1 MSTVGAKNAISFNA
15 ANVFIRGGRAC
26 LPLRITDSWH
36 QLAVSCCMQRVR
48 EQLRSLSQSD
58 YVCHIKTY
66 EYNHA
71 YNSWY
76 LVFAEFLNAV
86 VCICT
91 KAMFLSSH
99 TMLQLSNY
107 IPLIIHCAC
116 SQCRENHW
124 LYVLCSF

>member
-1 MSTVGAKNAISFNA
+1 MVEEL
-15 ANVFIRGGRAC
+15 V
-26 LPLRITDSWH
+26 LPLRITDSWQ
-36 QLAVSCCMQRVR
+36 QLAVSCCMQCVQ
-48 EQLRSLSQSD
+48 ELLCSLSQSD

-76 LVFAEFLNAV
+76 LVFAEFLNAA

-91 KAMFLSSH
+91 KAIFLSSH

-107 IPLIIHCAC
+107 IHLFIHCAC
-116 SQCRENHW
+116 
-124 LYVLCSF
+124 